1 MPPQEIIL
9 DFASARRRVE
19 EQARTLAAPAVE
31 SVPLEMAAGR
41 VLAEDLLAD
50 REFPPFH
57 RSARD
62 GYALRAA
69 DVASVPTRLRYAGQ
83 IKAGQHFTG
92 ALSPGDCVEIMTGA
106 PLPKDADAVVMVE
119 HTRREGDRVTVER
132 AVAFG
137 ENFVPAGTEARR
149 GQTVL
154 ASGTRIAYPQVGVA
168 ASIGC
173 EQLKV
178 FRRPRVAILPTGD
191 EIVEVGVQP
200 GPDQIRNSNAWS
212 LAAQVEAAGGEALRL
227 PIAPDET
234 QRLRELIAKGLEADL
249 LLLSGGVSKGEFD
262 LVEPV
267 LAGFGAEFFFTGALI
282 QPGKPVVFGRVKNP
296 KPAYFFGLP
305 GNPVST
311 MVTFELFVRPVMDAL
326 AGAPPA
332 PLRFS
337 SARLKSEVRT
347 KGGLTRFLPARLSG
361 GPDSPQVEKLA
372 WQGSGD
378 LFATSQAN
386 CWLVVP
392 PGQER
397 FPAGGSMTILL
408 L

>member
-1 MPPQEIIL
+1 MSQQEIIL

-19 EQARTLAAPAVE
+19 EQALGIAPPTVE
-31 SVPLEMAAGR
+31 SVALEHAAGR
-41 VLAEDLLAD
+41 VLAEHLPAD

-69 DVASVPTRLRYAGQ
+69 DVANVPARLRCVGR
-83 IKAGQHFTG
+83 IKAGQHYTG
-92 ALSPGDCVEIMTGA
+92 ALAPGDCVEIMTGA

-119 HTRREGDRVTVER
+119 HTRREGEQITVER

-154 ASGTRIAYPQVGVA
+154 AHGTRIAFPQIGVA

-173 EQLKV
+173 ARLKV
-178 FRRPRVAILPTGD
+178 YRKPRVAILPTGD
-191 EIVEVGVQP
+191 ELVEIGEQP
-200 GPDQIRNSNAWS
+200 GPDQIRNSNAWT
-212 LAAQVEAAGGEALRL
+212 LAAQVQAAGGGPLRL
-227 PIAPDET
+227 PIAPDEKD
-234 QRLRELIAKGLEADL
+234 RLRELIAKGLEADL

-267 LAGFGAEFFFTGALI
+267 LDGFGAEFFFTGALI
-282 QPGKPVVFGRVKNP
+282 QPGKPVVFGRVKDP
-296 KPAYFFGLP
+296 KPTYFFGLP

-311 MVTFELFVRPVMDAL
+311 MVTFEIFVRPVLDAL

-347 KGGLTRFLPARLSG
+347 RGGLTRFLPARLSG

-378 LFATSQAN
+378 LFATAQAN

-397 FPAGGSMTILL
+397 FPAGEPMTILL